1 LLNFY
6 REAIRL
12 RKELPVVRHGSYR
25 EYFHRNRW
33 QYVYTR
39 EMPGQQLLV
48 VCSYR
53 DRPQKMKTPK
63 DFPLEKSRKILGSHP
78 GKGELLRPY
87 ECRVYLL
94 ED

>member
-1 LLNFY
+1 
-6 REAIRL
+6 
-12 RKELPVVRHGSYR
+12 
-25 EYFHRNRW
+25 
-33 QYVYTR
+33 
-39 EMPGQQLLV
+39 
-48 VCSYR
+48 
-53 DRPQKMKTPK
+53 MKTPK